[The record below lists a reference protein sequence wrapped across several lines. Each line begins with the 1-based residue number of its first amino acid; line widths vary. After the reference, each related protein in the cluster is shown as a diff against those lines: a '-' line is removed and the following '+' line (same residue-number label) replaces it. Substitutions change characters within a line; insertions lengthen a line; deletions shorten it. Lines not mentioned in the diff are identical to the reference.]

1 MSTTTQLRVKES
13 ASERVATWYAKY
25 FPDSLIFALV
35 LTVIAMILALIFT
48 DSGPGEVMDAWFV
61 GIPMLFTFA
70 FQLAFTYAAALVL
83 VDTPRVQQGIVW
95 MARKIKTPQMAYI
108 LTGVVGA
115 LLSFAGWYIGPVITA
130 IFARAVA
137 KQLKG
142 VDYRLISAIAYSS
155 FVISLTGISGTIPLF
170 VASEGP
176 LTDLVGGI
184 IGLQDTTFSIMNLVS
199 AAAIVIA
206 TTVTFYFIARNKKT
220 IVSFDDLA
228 IDSGP
233 NRRAD
238 AGDGSTGSVDA
249 DAEELDADPMGGRN
263 TFADKINRSRIPIL
277 FIGLLGLG
285 YLIYFFSQKGL
296 SGLNL
301 NTVAFIALVMGLLVQ
316 KNALTYAASFARNV
330 MSTGSIML
338 QFPIYGGIASIF
350 AVTGLAGVLT
360 EGLVSISTPETYLTI
375 TFLITGALNMFVP
388 SAGSQFVATAP
399 FFIPAGEALGVS
411 NTLTVMAITYGDI
424 WTNLIQPFWALLY
437 FPILAVGTKLRVRDF
452 MGYCVPILII
462 VGIIWIL
469 ALNFL
474 PLH

>member
-1 MSTTTQLRVKES
+1 MKTS
-13 ASERVATWYAKY
+13 ASERVASWYARY

-35 LTVIAMILALIFT
+35 LTVVAMALALIFT
-48 DSGPGEVMDAWFV
+48 DSGPGDVLDAWFV

-83 VDTPRVQQGIVW
+83 VDTPKVQQGIKW
-95 MARKIKTPQMAYI
+95 AASKITRPQTAYI
-108 LTGVVGA
+108 ATGVLGA
-115 LLSFAGWYIGPVITA
+115 LTSFIGWYIGPVVTA
-130 IFARAVA
+130 IFARAIA
-137 KQLKG
+137 KEMKN

-176 LTDLVGGI
+176 LTETIGGL
-184 IGLQDTTFSIMNLVS
+184 IGLEDTTFSVMNLVS

-206 TTVTFYFIARNKKT
+206 TTVTFYFIARNKKE
-220 IVSFDDLA
+220 IVSFADLA
-228 IDSGP
+228 VSGGVPASAEAGGSEGEGDDSLG
-233 NRRAD
+233 
-238 AGDGSTGSVDA
+238 GS
-249 DAEELDADPMGGRN
+249 N
-263 TFADKINRSRIPIL
+263 TFADRVNKSRIPIL
-277 FIGLLGLG
+277 TIGLLGLG
-285 YLIYFFSQKGL
+285 YLVYFFAQNGL
-296 SGLNL
+296 AGLNL
-301 NTVAFIALVMGLLVQ
+301 NTVAFIALVIGFLAQ
-316 KNALTYAASFARNV
+316 KNAVAYAASFARNLV
-330 MSTGSIML
+330 STGSIML

-350 AVTGLAGVLT
+350 AATGLAGVLT
-360 EGLVSISTPETYLTI
+360 DGLVSVATPETYLTI
-375 TFLITGALNMFVP
+375 TFLITGVLNLFVP

-399 FFIPAGEALGVS
+399 FLIPGGEAFGID

-452 MGYCVPILII
+452 MGYCLPILII

-474 PLH
+474 PLHL

>member
-13 ASERVATWYAKY
+13 ASEKVATWYAKY

-48 DSGPGEVMDAWFV
+48 DSGPGKIMDSWFV

-83 VDTPRVQQGIVW
+83 VDTPKVQQGIVW
-95 MARKIKTPQMAYI
+95 LARKIKTPQMAYI
-108 LTGVVGA
+108 MTGVVGA
-115 LLSFAGWYIGPVITA
+115 LVSFAGWYIGPVVTA

-137 KQLKG
+137 KEMNT
-142 VDYRLISAIAYSS
+142 VDFRLISAIAYSS

-176 LTDLVGGI
+176 LTELVGGL
-184 IGLQDTTFSIMNLVS
+184 IGLEDTTFSIMNLVS
-199 AAAIVIA
+199 AAAIVLA
-206 TTVTFYFIARNKKT
+206 TTITFYFIARNKKN
-220 IVSFDDLA
+220 IVSYADLA
-228 IDSGP
+228 IASAPQRDV
-233 NRRAD
+233 D
-238 AGDGSTGSVDA
+238 TDA
-249 DAEELDADPMGGRN
+249 DTVIDADPMGGRN

-285 YLIYFFSQKGL
+285 YLIYFFWENGL

-301 NTVAFIALVMGLLVQ
+301 NTVAFVALVIGFLVQ
-316 KNALTYAASFARNV
+316 KNAIAYAASFSRNLV
-330 MSTGSIML
+330 STGSIML

-350 AVTGLAGVLT
+350 ALTGLAGVLT
-360 EGLVSISTPETYLTI
+360 DGLVSIATPETYLTI
-375 TFLITGALNMFVP
+375 TFLITGVLNMFVP

-399 FFIPAGEALGVS
+399 FFIPAGEAFGID
-411 NTLTVMAITYGDI
+411 NTMTVMAITYGDI

-452 MGYCVPILII
+452 MGYCLPILII

>member
-1 MSTTTQLRVKES
+1 MSTMTKPRVKES
-13 ASERVATWYAKY
+13 ASEKVATWYARY

-48 DSGPGEVMDAWFV
+48 DSSPGKVMDSWFV

-83 VDTPRVQQGIVW
+83 VDTPKVQQGIVW
-95 MARKIKTPQMAYI
+95 LARKIKTPQMAYI
-108 LTGVVGA
+108 TTGVVGA
-115 LLSFAGWYIGPVITA
+115 LVSFAGWYIGPVVTA

-137 KQLKG
+137 KEMKT
-142 VDYRLISAIAYSS
+142 VDFRLISAIAYSS

-176 LTDLVGGI
+176 LTDTIGGI
-184 IGLQDTTFSIMNLVS
+184 IGLEDTTFSIMNLVS

-206 TTVTFYFIARNKKT
+206 TTVTFYFIARNKKNV
-220 IVSFDDLA
+220 VSYADLA
-228 IDSGP
+228 LP
-233 NRRAD
+233 TPARAVE
-238 AGDGSTGSVDA
+238 TEA
-249 DAEELDADPMGGRN
+249 DDTDPMGGKD
-263 TFADKINRSRIPIL
+263 TFAEKINRNRLPIF

-285 YLIYFFSQKGL
+285 YLVYFFWENGL
-296 SGLNL
+296 AGLNL
-301 NTVAFIALVMGLLVQ
+301 NTVAFIALVIGFLVQ
-316 KNALTYAASFARNV
+316 KNAITYAASFSRNLV
-330 MSTGSIML
+330 STGSIML

-350 AVTGLAGVLT
+350 ALTGLAGVLT
-360 EGLVSISTPETYLTI
+360 DGLVSISTPETYLTI
-375 TFLITGALNMFVP
+375 TFLITGVLNLFVP

-399 FFIPAGEALGVS
+399 FFIPAGEAFGID

-452 MGYCVPILII
+452 MGYCLPILVI

>member
-1 MSTTTQLRVKES
+1 MSTTTARSKSS
-13 ASERVATWYAKY
+13 ASERVASSYARY

-48 DSGPGEVMDAWFV
+48 DSGPDEVLDAWFV
-61 GIPMLFTFA
+61 GIPILFTFA

-83 VDTPRVQQGIVW
+83 VDTPKIQRGIKKL
-95 MARKIKTPQMAYI
+95 ARLVKTPQAAYVA
-108 LTGVVGA
+108 TGVLGA
-115 LLSFAGWYIGPVITA
+115 LTSFAGWYIGPVVTA

-137 KQLKG
+137 KEMKN

-176 LTDLVGGI
+176 FTDLIGGLI
-184 IGLQDTTFSIMNLVS
+184 PLEDTTFSIMNLVS
-199 AAAIVIA
+199 CAAIVIA
-206 TTVTFYFIARNKKT
+206 TTVTFYFIARNKKH
-220 IVSFDDLA
+220 IVSFADMATSPASARDEDDM
-228 IDSGP
+228 S
-233 NRRAD
+233 AD
-238 AGDGSTGSVDA
+238 EGVDA
-249 DAEELDADPMGGRN
+249 MGEKN
-263 TFADKINRSRIPIL
+263 TFAEKVNRNRFPIL

-285 YLIYFFSQKGL
+285 YLVYFFWQNGL
-296 SGLNL
+296 NGLNL
-301 NTVAFIALVMGLLVQ
+301 NTVAFIALVMGFLVQ
-316 KNALTYAASFARNV
+316 KNAITYAASFARNL

-360 EGLVSISTPETYLTI
+360 DALVNISTPETYLTI
-375 TFLITGALNMFVP
+375 TFLITGVLNLFVP
-388 SAGSQFVATAP
+388 SAGSQFAATAP
-399 FFIPAGEALGVS
+399 FLIPGGESFGID

-424 WTNLIQPFWALLY
+424 WTNLVQPFWALLY

-452 MGYCVPILII
+452 MGYCLPILII
-462 VGIIWIL
+462 VGVIWIL